1 MSSRRQLATALYRL
15 LPPFTA
21 LLGACA
27 TLGKLSFKEPD
38 VRLERIDI
46 TGLSLGG
53 GTMDLVFDVYNPNTF
68 RIRSTRMEAALDLE
82 EPHCGTALRERPPHP
97 APETHSRVV
106 VPTPLKSAR

>member
-1 MSSRRQLATALYRL
+1 MNSWLRPSTALYRV

-38 VRLERIDI
+38 VQLERIDI

-53 GTMDLVFDVYNPNTF
+53 GTLDLGFDVYNPNTF
-68 RIRSTRMEAALDLE
+68 RIRSTSRRRTTAA
-82 EPHCGTALRERPPHP
+82 
-97 APETHSRVV
+97 
-106 VPTPLKSAR
+106 